1 LSSLRFL
8 TSWRAGAI
16 LKNAELSGGGLS
28 DHTEDQHPHVSFG
41 LLVIVMQD
49 AAGSLFD
56 DLDTTLQSGSS

>member
-1 LSSLRFL
+1 V
-8 TSWRAGAI
+8 GAI

-56 DLDTTLQSGSS
+56 DLDTALQSGSS